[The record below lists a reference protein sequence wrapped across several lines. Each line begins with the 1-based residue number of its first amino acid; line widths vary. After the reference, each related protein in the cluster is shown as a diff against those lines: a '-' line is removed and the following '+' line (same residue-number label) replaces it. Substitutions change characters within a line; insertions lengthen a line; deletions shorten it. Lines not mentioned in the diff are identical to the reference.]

1 MTSSADAP
9 PNVRRATLAD
19 AGDVSAIHRLAAVL
33 PPPQSAEENL
43 RYVREQLMAES
54 QVWVAEVDGE
64 VVAYVAFNEGW
75 LSHRMVH
82 PAQQASGLGAALLAH
97 AMADGRERQLWTFER
112 NKQVRA
118 FYEQHGW
125 VLAETTGQA
134 NEQEEPEVRYL
145 WRP

>member
-9 PNVRRATLAD
+9 PNVRRAALAD

-54 QVWVAEVDGE
+54 
-64 VVAYVAFNEGW
+64 
-75 LSHRMVH
+75 
-82 PAQQASGLGAALLAH
+82 
-97 AMADGRERQLWTFER
+97 GRERQLWTFER